1 MTPKRI
7 FLTGASGCIGHYI
20 TEALI
25 QETNHELYLLVRNP
39 GKLGFD
45 YEARPG
51 ITILQGDLRQIE
63 RFGEL
68 LKTMDA
74 AVLAATAWGGAQE
87 SFDINVVKTIRLM
100 ELLDPRV
107 CEQVIYFST
116 ASLLDRNNK
125 LLREARQ
132 LGTDYIRSK
141 YDCLT
146 RLSKLAIASNI
157 TTLFPTLVLGGE
169 PNKPYSHIS
178 SGIADVVKWVD
189 LARWFKADASFHFIH
204 ARDIAQVVRYL
215 IDNPREPDF
224 TVEDSSSTDRLILG
238 NQRLTVNQ
246 AVEEACAYLG
256 KKISFRIPLSLWLAD
271 ILIVL
276 FQIQMSAWDR
286 FCLKYRHFTYQ
297 DPINPGTFGLP
308 TYCATFT
315 DVLRIS
321 GISETKRW
329 RSPRINPE
337 ASEQVGGGD

>member
-74 AVLAATAWGGAQE
+74 AILAATAWGGSQE

-100 ELLDPRV
+100 ELLDPMV

-116 ASLLDRNNK
+116 ASLLDRNNN

-146 RLSKLAIASNI
+146 RLSKLAIAPNI

-178 SGIADVVKWVD
+178 SGIGDVVKWVN
-189 LARWFKADASFHFIH
+189 LIRWFKADASFHFIH

-215 IDNPREPDF
+215 IDHPREIDF
-224 TVEDSSSTDRLILG
+224 TVEDTRADRLILG

-246 AVEEACAYLG
+246 AVNEVCAYLG
-256 KKISFRIPLSLWLAD
+256 KKIYFRLPLSLWLAN

-276 FQIQMSAWDR
+276 FQIQMTAWDR
-286 FCLKYRHFTYQ
+286 FCLNYRHFTYQ

-308 TYCATFT
+308 TYSATFT

-321 GISETKRW
+321 GISETKKW
-329 RSPRINPE
+329 RTPQINPE
-337 ASEQVGGGD
+337 ASEQLGGGD